1 MKLRNRLSKK
11 ILRREISN
19 ADANLLT
26 GFEKATN
33 AVNHFMDKR

>member
-1 MKLRNRLSKK
+1 MKLRNRLLKK

-33 AVNHFMDKR
+33 TVNHFMGKR